1 MGWLPVFKHYETLI
15 ALVNFEISKTLIL
28 LSLITLFF
36 LMTRGVYYVLY

>member
-15 ALVNFEISKTLIL
+15 AMVNFEISKTLI